1 MLLVLMGI
9 VVLGLT
15 LRIYEL
21 GEKSLWLDEF
31 KSINHA
37 QGIDGIA
44 SIFSRS
50 DNRATGN
57 AHPPLYF
64 ALLSSWLF
72 FGGGEFSLRLLSVL
86 FAVIVIPLTY
96 LMGRCFFS
104 EKASLLGSFFVALS
118 PLLLIY
124 DREVRMYPLFVLLS
138 TASILLFVRALR
150 ENNNRYWA
158 GYTICTILN
167 TYTHYHAFLVIAS
180 MWVFFLLSWRTYKAL
195 GKKFLISQAAVALAF
210 SLWVPLFLAH
220 VDTFVVHKGAP
231 IFPSFLGFW
240 IKPVYLLFSFS
251 LGQTVLPWNF
261 WVVVPGVVVF
271 GVLWVVSFYSMRAS
285 RETGVFFLAFFF
297 LPIVLGLVAPF
308 MMPRYFLFLYPLFA
322 MIIGQGIAILSTARI
337 QLVAFLVVTILSGI
351 SVRNYYLGSE
361 FHILAHVDP
370 WREVGRFIAERVP
383 EGDAVV
389 YTGRGD
395 VLRYYSG
402 RDIKPSDEAIRELTQ
417 LENEGRKR
425 IWIVVA
431 SPSRLEEGEEALKWL
446 NERYQVRLE
455 KRFGHDPHFSEKAKF
470 FKKTFL
476 EHRVR
481 VYFFEREARTIS

>member
-1 MLLVLMGI
+1 
-9 VVLGLT
+9 
-15 LRIYEL
+15 
-21 GEKSLWLDEF
+21 
-31 KSINHA
+31 
-37 QGIDGIA
+37 
-44 SIFSRS
+44 
-50 DNRATGN
+50 
-57 AHPPLYF
+57 
-64 ALLSSWLF
+64 
-72 FGGGEFSLRLLSVL
+72 
-86 FAVIVIPLTY
+86 
-96 LMGRCFFS
+96 
-104 EKASLLGSFFVALS
+104 
-118 PLLLIY
+118 
-124 DREVRMYPLFVLLS
+124 
-138 TASILLFVRALR
+138 
-150 ENNNRYWA
+150 
-158 GYTICTILN
+158 
-167 TYTHYHAFLVIAS
+167 
-180 MWVFFLLSWRTYKAL
+180 
-195 GKKFLISQAAVALAF
+195 
-210 SLWVPLFLAH
+210 
-220 VDTFVVHKGAP
+220 
-231 IFPSFLGFW
+231 
-240 IKPVYLLFSFS
+240 
-251 LGQTVLPWNF
+251 
-261 WVVVPGVVVF
+261 
-271 GVLWVVSFYSMRAS
+271 
-285 RETGVFFLAFFF
+285 
-297 LPIVLGLVAPF
+297 
-308 MMPRYFLFLYPLFA
+308 